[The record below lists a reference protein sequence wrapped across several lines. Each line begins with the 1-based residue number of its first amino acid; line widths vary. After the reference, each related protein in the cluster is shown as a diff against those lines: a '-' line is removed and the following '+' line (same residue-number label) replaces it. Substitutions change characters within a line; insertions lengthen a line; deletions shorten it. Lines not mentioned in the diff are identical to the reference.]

1 MDEQE
6 YPLIQITD
14 EDIQQAN
21 QLSLHC
27 PICAGAVEKNLT
39 EPALTPVVCTQCK
52 TLYHR
57 ACWEQSGGKCAV
69 LGCGH
74 TKYYVHGTD
83 VRPTLTIKYTDLP
96 QPSLNGHSARR
107 NKQLKA
113 EQKRQVEQLRRP
125 GFWQK
130 VWQWLLDQIKF
141 E

>member
-14 EDIQQAN
+14 DDIRQAN

-27 PICAGAVEKNLT
+27 PICAGAVERNLD
-39 EPALTPVVCTQCK
+39 EPALTPVVCAQCK

-74 TKYYVHGTD
+74 NEYYNHGAD

-96 QPSLNGHSARR
+96 TPALNGHSARR

-113 EQKRQVEQLRRP
+113 EQKRQVEALRRP
-125 GFWQK
+125 GFWQRL
-130 VWQWLLDQIKF
+130 WQWLLDQIKI